1 MSNCWKPCSWD
12 YSYEVLALMKLSFLW
27 EKKKMIVNKCVTRK
41 NIRELCLPQRYLKH
55 VVLLIVMGRV
65 LSVCDHIG
73 LFWHLGIWSPSQLR
87 CNQEDKYNGRRNSQ
101 CKDPKAGSTWFVT
114 GKKKKK
120 KPVWLQH
127 CRQEGSG
134 RGEFGKISRDQT
146 TWVLSKEFILRTIGH
161 YRGFSLGMWQ
171 RRAGV
176 KCVTSGANLS
186 GCRTQLCHF
195 LAVWY
200 GQITSL
206 LCVSVSPF

>member
-65 LSVCDHIG
+65 LSVCDHIV

-120 KPVWLQH
+120 KASVVAALSARGKWKRWVWKDQ
-127 CRQEGSG
+127 QGS
-134 RGEFGKISRDQT
+134 D
-146 TWVLSKEFILRTIGH
+146 
-161 YRGFSLGMWQ
+161 YLGAQ
-171 RRAGV
+171 
-176 KCVTSGANLS
+176 
-186 GCRTQLCHF
+186 
-195 LAVWY
+195 
-200 GQITSL
+200 
-206 LCVSVSPF
+206 

>member
-120 KPVWLQH
+120 KSQ
-127 CRQEGSG
+127 CGCSII
-134 RGEFGKISRDQT
+134 GKRE
-146 TWVLSKEFILRTIGH
+146 VEEV
-161 YRGFSLGMWQ
+161 SLE
-171 RRAGV
+171 RSAGIRLPGCSV
-176 KCVTSGANLS
+176 KSSFCA
-186 GCRTQLCHF
+186 R
-195 LAVWY
+195 
-200 GQITSL
+200 
-206 LCVSVSPF
+206 